1 MVVCAPGAR
10 RGWEGKEGRLLM
22 VGTYGLQY
30 FEGRLPARGMEM
42 ELGGLGRETLR
53 GGHRNM
59 TDRFAGERRGAG
71 KRG

>member
-1 MVVCAPGAR
+1 
-10 RGWEGKEGRLLM
+10 M